1 MSIKY
6 NIPNFIKNRPRT
18 RIVCTIGPATSSPA
32 IIERLIRGGMSVARL
47 NLSHGSTGEHQ
58 QYVDTVRDLSKKLDI
73 SVGIL
78 ADLPG
83 PKYRTGPVGKKSIIL
98 RSGDEVR
105 LVSKSVVGTKN
116 TVSIWPTG
124 LNNDVKTG
132 NKILID
138 EGAIQLRVIENSSVS
153 ILCKVIDGGELKT
166 KKAVTIPGHTST
178 LGYFTQETLRAL
190 DFCLNTK
197 VDFIGL
203 SYIRC
208 AQDLI
213 DVREKIKSSPHE
225 YQLVSKIEIK
235 QAVDNLEEILRET
248 DAVMVARGDLGVELP
263 IERVPGVQKEIIRK
277 ANQLG
282 KPVITATQMLESMIE
297 NSSPTR
303 AEVTDIHNAVLDGTD
318 AIMLSG
324 ETSIGKH
331 PVATVKHM
339 ARIAKHAEKFLD
351 YESLRAR
358 RKNYV
363 LSNEISVDSSIAHSA
378 VLTAHDLK
386 AKVVLA
392 FTESGSTPARIAGF
406 RPNVPVLSL
415 SPNLEVG
422 NKLSLRWGVLTIVVP
437 RFYLVQEMF
446 YEGSRLALDIK
457 MVKKGELAVSI
468 LGMPI
473 GVKGQ
478 TNLMRVV
485 TIPEPKP
492 TSTL

>member
-6 NIPNFIKNRPRT
+6 SIPNFVKNRPRT
-18 RIVCTIGPATSSPA
+18 RIVCTIGPATSSPHV
-32 IIERLIRGGMSVARL
+32 IERLMRGGMSVARL
-47 NLSHGSTGEHQ
+47 NLSHGSTVEHQ
-58 QYVDTVRDLSKKLDI
+58 QYVNIIRNLSQKLGI
-73 SVGIL
+73 SIGIL

-83 PKYRTGPVGKKSIIL
+83 PKYRTGPIGGKNVL
-98 RSGDEVR
+98 LQSGDELR
-105 LVSKSVVGTKN
+105 LVSKSIVGTK
-116 TVSIWPTG
+116 TAISIWPTG
-124 LNNDVKTG
+124 LSNDVKLG
-132 NKILID
+132 SKILID
-138 EGAIQLRVIENSSVS
+138 EGMIQLKVIEHSSVN
-153 ILCKVIDGGELKT
+153 ILCKVMEGGQLKA
-166 KKAVTIPGHTST
+166 KKAVTIPRHTST
-178 LGYFTQETLRAL
+178 LDYFTKETLTAL
-190 DFCLNTK
+190 DFCLKAK

-203 SYIRC
+203 SYIRG

-213 DVREKIKSSPHE
+213 DVRKKINHGSHQF
-225 YQLVSKIEIK
+225 QLVSKIEIK
-235 QAVDNLEEILRET
+235 QAVDNLEEILHET

-263 IERVPGVQKEIIRK
+263 IEQVPGVQKEIIHK

-297 NSSPTR
+297 NPSPTR

-324 ETSIGKH
+324 ETSIGRH

-358 RKNYV
+358 RQDYV
-363 LSNEISVDSSIAHSA
+363 LRNEISVDSSIAHSA
-378 VLTAHDLK
+378 VLAAHDLK

-415 SPNLEVG
+415 SANLEVG
-422 NKLSLRWGVLTIVVP
+422 NKLSLRWGVITMTVP
-437 RFYLVQEMF
+437 RFHLLQEMF
-446 YEGSRLALDIK
+446 YEGSKLALNIN
-457 MVKKGELAVSI
+457 MVQTGELAVSI

-473 GVKGQ
+473 GVRGQ

-485 TIPEPKP
+485 TIPEPKSI
-492 TSTL
+492 STG